1 MHDYKDIRSVHL
13 EISTRCNAA
22 CPDCPRNFRGVDVI
36 DDYPLT
42 DMRLDQAQKIFTESF
57 LKQLNRIYINGNYG
71 DFVTAQDGLKI
82 VEYFKSVNPA
92 LNIEISTNASAK
104 PHIWAPLGE
113 LKTKVHFRI
122 DGLKDTHHL
131 YRQNTDFD
139 LVISN
144 AKEFIAAGGKAI
156 WTLIPFKHNQHQ
168 IEQCWA
174 LAKELGFTR
183 FLIQDAGRNTM
194 PVFNKNKELT
204 HVIGDYQGSVNFEEL
219 FTQYTQYKKKHDPMV
234 LLKGLDIV
242 DKKIECFS
250 KKNKEIYISANGDVY
265 PCCWLGFYPQ
275 HDPMSIRNFQL
286 VPMINKNNSLEHSI
300 EDTVKWFNK
309 VEESWT
315 KESVVGGKLYTC
327 NTYCG
332 K

>member
-92 LNIEISTNASAK
+92 LNVEISTNASAK
-104 PHIWAPLGE
+104 SRIWAPLGK
-113 LKTKVHFRI
+113 LKTTVYFRI

-168 IEQCWA
+168 IEQCRT

-219 FTQYTQYKKKHDPMV
+219 FTQYKKKYDPMM

-250 KKNKEIYISANGDVY
+250 KKNKEIYISATGDVY

-275 HDPMSIRNFQL
+275 RDSMSIRNFQL
-286 VPMINKNNSLEHSI
+286 APMINNNNSLEHGLEMAI
-300 EDTVKWFNK
+300 EWFNK
-309 VEESWT
+309 IEQSWNI
-315 KESVVGGKLYTC
+315 KSVSEGKLYSC